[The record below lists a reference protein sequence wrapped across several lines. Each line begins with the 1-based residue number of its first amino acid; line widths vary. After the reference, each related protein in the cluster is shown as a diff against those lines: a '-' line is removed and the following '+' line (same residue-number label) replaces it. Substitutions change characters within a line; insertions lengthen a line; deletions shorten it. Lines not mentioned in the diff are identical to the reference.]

1 MRYIICA
8 LILFAAIVPIAN
20 TAASA
25 GGWDDWVRAEDH
37 G

>member
-1 MRYIICA
+1 MRSMICA
-8 LILFAAIVPIAN
+8 LILFAAIIPVAN

-25 GGWDDWVRAEDH
+25 GGWDVWVRAEDH